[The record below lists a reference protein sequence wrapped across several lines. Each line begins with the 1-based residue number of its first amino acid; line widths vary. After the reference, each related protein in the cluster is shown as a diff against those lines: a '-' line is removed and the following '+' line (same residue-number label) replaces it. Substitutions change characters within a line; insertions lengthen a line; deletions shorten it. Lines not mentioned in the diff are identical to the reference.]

1 MSEIDDILEILYEL
15 TGDRQANPVAGSYT
29 NYLLDKGLDLVLTK
43 ISEQTTQ
50 LLLAAK
56 NGWPDEIKH
65 ETADLLYHLTVL
77 LYSTGVTWKEIAD
90 VLQER
95 RNEDA

>member
-15 TGDRQANPVAGSYT
+15 TADRQANPVAGSYT

-56 NGWPDEIKH
+56 NEQAEEIKH

-77 LYSTGVTWKEIAD
+77 LYSTGVAWKEIAD